1 MSPCPDPDSPLPPG
15 ARLRPGAALRP
26 GAPPP
31 LAGAPLPLAGNLLP
45 LAGER
50 PERCDA
56 VVNRQR
62 ILCAARRL
70 FQQRGA
76 AGVSMDAVAAAAGV
90 GKGTVFR
97 RFGDRAGL
105 TAALL
110 DEEMRAFQDG
120 FLRGPAPLG
129 PGAPPAQRLD
139 AFVTEL
145 VALLD
150 RHLELALAAEEGPPG
165 AGAGIRLTDSLA
177 LHLRVLL
184 AQLDPGLDA
193 DVTAELILGAIG
205 AGVISRLRRDHAV
218 DLDDLQ
224 AGARALVRGLAPEP
238 VPART

>member
-1 MSPCPDPDSPLPPG
+1 MTPASDPSPTPG
-15 ARLRPGAALRP
+15 A
-26 GAPPP
+26 
-31 LAGAPLPLAGNLLP
+31 APLPLAGDCLP

-56 VVNRQR
+56 MINRRR
-62 ILCAARRL
+62 ILTAARAL
-70 FQQRGA
+70 IAQRGA

-97 RFGDRAGL
+97 RFGDRSGL

-110 DEEMRAFQDG
+110 DEEMREFQDA

-150 RHLELALAAEEGPPG
+150 RHLELALAAEDRPPG
-165 AGAGIRLTDSLA
+165 GASGGPKDSLA
-177 LHLRVLL
+177 VHLRVLL
-184 AQLDPGLDA
+184 AELDPTLDA
-193 DVTAELILGAIG
+193 EVTAELILGAIG
-205 AGVISRLRRDHAV
+205 AGVISRLRRDRAV
-218 DLDDLQ
+218 DLAALQ
-224 AGARALVRGLAPEP
+224 ASARALVRGLAP
-238 VPART
+238 AGSATS